1 MGIIK
6 PTLTLTASS
15 SAATTNPGPM
25 SVALSVSATDSLYVK
40 EVASIIVDIT
50 STHVEIWDASDYF
63 TTNANMFIDGGF
75 MYFKNL
81 LVQNPSDATDVNH
94 AINIGDARGGATN
107 LDGVDEGN
115 ATCGTV
121 TNDTSEPFSIG
132 ADNINGSIA
141 SEMVGDIASVQVYNR
156 ALSANEVLH
165 NYNAL
170 KGRFS

>member
-25 SVALSVSATDSLYVK
+25 SVALSLSATDSLDVK
-40 EVASIIVDIT
+40 EVASKIVDIT

-107 LDGVDEGN
+107 LDGVDEDNRWFTLRPGEF
-115 ATCGTV
+115 AWV
-121 TNDTSEPFSIG
+121 PWDLTNDIY
-132 ADNINGSIA
+132 ADGQETNLA
-141 SEMVGDIASVQVYNR
+141 
-156 ALSANEVLH
+156 ALECWLFIRTTTVNT
-165 NYNAL
+165 
-170 KGRFS
+170 